1 MIPFW
6 IISDLNGHRLSKI
19 VANIQ
24 LIARKCFHRNI
35 TVSHYYQVTITDT
48 IYMYNLLFPISLNVN

>member
-1 MIPFW
+1 MILFW

-35 TVSHYYQVTITDT
+35 SVSHYYQVTITDT
-48 IYMYNLLFPISLNVN
+48 IYIYNL